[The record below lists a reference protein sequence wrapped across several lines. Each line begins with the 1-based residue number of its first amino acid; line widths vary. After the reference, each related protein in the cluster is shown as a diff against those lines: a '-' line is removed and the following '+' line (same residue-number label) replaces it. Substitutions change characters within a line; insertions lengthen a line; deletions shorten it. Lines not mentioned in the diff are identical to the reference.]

1 MKRNILIIGCSSK
14 IAKKYIEESYSI
26 YNIYAT
32 YNRALADLPNGIKE
46 LYSLNLNSKSSI
58 LEFLKNIKEISF
70 SGVLFFASTYSIDSI
85 DAAGLYEQILED
97 QQVNVFG
104 PCLIAR
110 SLKYEKLGRV
120 FFFSDAG
127 RNNPREN
134 YLSYNISKQS
144 LENINKLLA
153 TELHD
158 RAITICFAMGPV
170 LAPEGTSNIN
180 KYYNRNLISTGD
192 ITLGLARYI
201 NFIIDEPNLS
211 MTGVTLYYDG
221 GTYLRRLDI

>member
-14 IAKKYIEESYSI
+14 IAKKYIEESYSL

-32 YNRALADLPNGIKE
+32 YNRESANLPHGIKE
-46 LYSLNLNSKSSI
+46 LYSLNLSSKSSI
-58 LEFLKNIKEISF
+58 LEFLKKIEDISF
-70 SGVLFFASTYSIDSI
+70 SGVLFFASTHSIDSI
-85 DAAGLYEQILED
+85 DAADFYEQILED

-127 RNNPREN
+127 LNNPREN
-134 YLSYNISKQS
+134 YLSYNLSKQS

-158 RAITICFAMGPV
+158 RAISVCFALGPV
-170 LAPEGTSNIN
+170 LAPEGTSDIN
-180 KYYNRNLISTGD
+180 KYYNRNLISTED
-192 ITLGLARYI
+192 ITLGLAKYI
-201 NFIIDEPNLS
+201 NFIIDESNLS
-211 MTGVTLYYDG
+211 MTGVTLNYDG
-221 GTYLRRLDI
+221 GTYLRRPDI